1 MNEFLV
7 AAGKRFARFATRV
20 VVRWPALWR
29 VFRRPLRAQ
38 FDALAPGW
46 QGIHSA
52 GAAAPLA
59 VAFDRLERPPARI
72 LDLGT
77 GTGNGAQLAASRFPE
92 AEVIGVDMS
101 SGMIEEAGRR
111 LPAELAGRVRFE
123 VGDASALPFPDAAFD
138 LVLLLNMIPF
148 FPEIARLT
156 APGGVA
162 AFVHGSGPSTPIWT
176 PAATLR
182 RELEPLG
189 FDRFEELEEGGATA
203 LLAWNGKPE

>member
-1 MNEFLV
+1 VNELV
-7 AAGKRFARFATRV
+7 VSAGKRFARFATRV

-46 QGIHSA
+46 QGIHGA
-52 GAAAPLA
+52 GAAAPLTA
-59 VAFDRLERPPARI
+59 AFERLDEPPARI

-77 GTGNGAQLAASRFPE
+77 GTGNGAQLAAARFPD
-92 AEVIGVDMS
+92 AEVTGVDMS
-101 SGMIEEAGRR
+101 AGMIAEAGRR

-123 VGDASALPFPDAAFD
+123 VGDASALPFPDGAFD

-156 APGGVA
+156 APGGAVA
-162 AFVHGSGPSTPIWT
+162 IVHGSGPSTPIWT

-182 RELEPLG
+182 RELQPLG
-189 FDRFEELEEGGATA
+189 FERFEELVQGGATA
-203 LLAWNGKPE
+203 LLARKEKPE